1 MPRRPRL
8 APIGVPQHIVQRGNN
23 RQVCFTSDNDIAA
36 YAGWLD
42 EAARKYEV
50 SIHAWVFMT
59 NHVHLLATP
68 NREAALSAMMQYLG
82 RFYVRYFNL
91 SYQRTG
97 TLWEGR
103 FHSCLI
109 QSEAYL
115 LTCQRYIELNPVR
128 AGMVKDPADYK
139 WSSYR
144 ANGMGIESKLITYH
158 PIYLGLGNSKLE
170 RLKNYRIL
178 FESEL
183 DENLLGDI
191 RYATN
196 KGLILGTEKFK
207 AEVAALTNR
216 RTQPQKR
223 GPTPKPQ

>member
-1 MPRRPRL
+1 
-8 APIGVPQHIVQRGNN
+8 
-23 RQVCFTSDNDIAA
+23 
-36 YAGWLD
+36 
-42 EAARKYEV
+42 
-50 SIHAWVFMT
+50 MT

-68 NREAALSAMMQYLG
+68 KKEASLSAMMQYLG

-103 FHSCLI
+103 YHSCLI

-115 LTCQRYIELNPVR
+115 LNCQRYIELNPVR
-128 AGMVKDPADYK
+128 AGMVQDPADYK
-139 WSSYR
+139 WSSYC

-158 PIYLGLGNSKLE
+158 PLYLGLGNSKLE
-170 RLKNYRIL
+170 RVKNYRLL

-183 DENLLGDI
+183 DKNLVSDI

-196 KGLILGTEKFK
+196 KGLILGTDKFK
-207 AEVAALTNR
+207 AEVATLTGH

-223 GPTPKPQ
+223 GPKPKPQ